1 MPALGASAMIGG
13 AIRDTECPTYR
24 KEVVQMAVRERS
36 VELSDQV
43 LEEIKEGQEAAI
55 AAVRNFTETVDK
67 TLAKESPSQ
76 AEQIV
81 DSALKMADQLVET
94 QYTFLKKV
102 VRSAGE
108 SLGVEESSEKK

>member
-1 MPALGASAMIGG
+1 
-13 AIRDTECPTYR
+13 
-24 KEVVQMAVRERS
+24 MAVRERS

-55 AAVRNFTETVDK
+55 QAVRNFTETVDE
-67 TLAKESPSQ
+67 TLAKESSPSQ

-94 QYTFLKKV
+94 QYSFLKKV
-102 VRSAGE
+102 VHSAGE

>member
-1 MPALGASAMIGG
+1 
-13 AIRDTECPTYR
+13 
-24 KEVVQMAVRERS
+24 MAVRERS

-55 AAVRNFTETVDK
+55 KAVRNFTETVDK
-67 TLAKESPSQ
+67 TLAKDASPSQ

-102 VRSAGE
+102 VHSAGE
-108 SLGVEESSEKK
+108 SLGVEESSEKQ